1 MMPLISA
8 VNGGRF
14 TLSTQLIKQ
23 NCCVIPLPNTAPQF
37 LQKFSPFSS
46 FARFRAERF
55 GMSSLLFLQFFLHSG
70 LSMVNQQN
78 NQRKLTEWNGWGRDG
93 RETVGLTDLV
103 YHPGVIHIWNKISVK
118 MLSSSTSLQHFAS
131 VFFSFFQAT
140 TCEPTN
146 PNLWCGHQ

>member
-1 MMPLISA
+1 MPLISA
-8 VNGGRF
+8 VNGGGF

-23 NCCVIPLPNTAPQF
+23 NCCVTPLPNTAPQL
-37 LQKFSPFSS
+37 LQKFTPFSS

-78 NQRKLTEWNGWGRDG
+78 NQRKLTEWNGWGRGG

-103 YHPGVIHIWNKISVK
+103 YRPGVIHI
-118 MLSSSTSLQHFAS
+118 
-131 VFFSFFQAT
+131 
-140 TCEPTN
+140 
-146 PNLWCGHQ
+146 

>member
-1 MMPLISA
+1 MPLISA

-78 NQRKLTEWNGWGRDG
+78 NQRKLTEWNGRGRGG

-103 YHPGVIHIWNKISVK
+103 YHPGVIHI
-118 MLSSSTSLQHFAS
+118 
-131 VFFSFFQAT
+131 
-140 TCEPTN
+140 
-146 PNLWCGHQ
+146 